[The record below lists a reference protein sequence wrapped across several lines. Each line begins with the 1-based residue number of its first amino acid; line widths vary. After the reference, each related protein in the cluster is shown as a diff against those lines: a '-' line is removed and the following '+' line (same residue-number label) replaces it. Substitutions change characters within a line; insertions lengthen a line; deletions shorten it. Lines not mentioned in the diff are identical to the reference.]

1 MLFVLAIE
9 VCVKT
14 LLRQISMWMGLNR
27 SSYVLHAVLLSTAQT
42 NNSTGLSRKKSQIV
56 YTWPLE
62 TVSRNFFKKTVW
74 RKKKKKWNEMV
85 VVVVERHLD
94 LMHVYLAE

>member
-42 NNSTGLSRKKSQIV
+42 NNSTGFSRKKKVKSFTLDLLKLLAV
-56 YTWPLE
+56 NYLKRRFD
-62 TVSRNFFKKTVW
+62 V
-74 RKKKKKWNEMV
+74 KKKKIW
-85 VVVVERHLD
+85 
-94 LMHVYLAE
+94 